1 MWTNNVL
8 FGTIIRDKERGKK
21 LMRRKYNYSP
31 YSRRRRIRWDNVLKV
46 VIPVVVVLVLVI
58 TFNFSRIRLAMKGY
72 SWSQQS
78 AVLKLTS
85 DKVKIVIDDD
95 YLDHIDSWL
104 KHSKDV
110 KYYAY
115 LMDAFLFIF
124 CIIFGIKMSKFK
136 NNEFNKYL
144 KKHISNEN

>member
-21 LMRRKYNYSP
+21 LMRRKRNYNYSP

-95 YLDHIDSWL
+95 YLDHIDSW
-104 KHSKDV
+104 
-110 KYYAY
+110 
-115 LMDAFLFIF
+115 
-124 CIIFGIKMSKFK
+124 
-136 NNEFNKYL
+136 
-144 KKHISNEN
+144 